1 MTNRRS
7 YLSLLSLGVCA
18 LALSA
23 CQTTGSTSN
32 SEEARSEKIN
42 AALERATAAVEGSNQ
57 SIGTLERNYKRNS
70 ADPLAAAAYARA
82 LREDEQLSQA
92 EAILAPFANDP
103 KSPAKTKTE
112 YAGLQLAQGNYES
125 AENYAKK
132 AVMQDDHDPE
142 AFHYLG
148 IALDTQG
155 KHPEAER
162 AFRKALDYWQ
172 GDPTT
177 VMNNLAL
184 NLAAQEYLDEAVEIL
199 YKAKALSPD
208 RVEVERN
215 LRIVLA
221 LQQSSGQRQAPKP
234 KAKPD
239 AQSH

>member
-1 MTNRRS
+1 MKSRKY
-7 YLSLLSLGVCA
+7 YLSVLSLGACA

-23 CQTTGSTSN
+23 CQTTGSTP
-32 SEEARSEKIN
+32 EETRSAKIDS
-42 AALERATAAVEGSNQ
+42 ALERATAAAEGSNQ
-57 SIGTLERNYKRNS
+57 SLGTLERNYKRNS
-70 ADPLAAAAYARA
+70 ADPLAAIPYARA
-82 LREDEQLSQA
+82 LREADQLSQA
-92 EAILAPFANDP
+92 EAVISPFAKDAQ
-103 KSPAKTKTE
+103 SPAKAKTE
-112 YAGLQLAQGNYES
+112 YAAIQLAQGNYES
-125 AENYAKK
+125 AESYAKK
-132 AVMQDDHDPE
+132 AVTQDNQDYE

-199 YKAKALSPD
+199 YKAKAISPD

-215 LRIVLA
+215 LRIVMA

-234 KAKPD
+234 KSKPD
-239 AQSH
+239 APADM